1 MTKTTALITLV
12 LLGGMAA
19 WAKPVAARSAR
30 GATAIEPPRPMQ
42 AGAQAA
48 EEKKPQWKSREEYD
62 AFQAMTAEKDPN
74 KKIADAEGFLKKY
87 DSSDFKYAAFLA
99 EMQAYA
105 QLNKSDEAIGA
116 ARNALKVRPDSIDTI
131 DALAYLAYTFPFT
144 FKADDPQASTKLAE
158 ADSWSKS
165 GLQLLQNFQKP
176 ANVTDEQFQAYVKPK
191 RAVFNSTAGFV
202 ALQQKNYSAAITS
215 LKAASDDN
223 PSSWYSYYWM
233 GLAYLYSTPRD
244 YDHGIWYYARA
255 VSLAKAAK
263 DPNADGWEKYL
274 KQTYVGYHG
283 TDTGLTDIIAQA
295 AASPNPP
302 EGFKVTPVEAPKPTG
317 NAMVDAFNQM
327 TFPLKLGGDTA
338 QKQWDQIKGQPL
350 ELGGTIQGVEKGT
363 DAGAYMVR
371 IAILDTTKSVDG
383 YDIELKDTTQ
393 PDVRNLSK
401 GDLVVFKGTLDTY
414 TATPNMILSL
424 SGSITKPDPLPDKP
438 QVKEKPKA
446 KAPPRRRTTTHRKT
460 TGR

>member
-1 MTKTTALITLV
+1 MKKTTAFTTL
-12 LLGGMAA
+12 LLLSSMAV
-19 WAKPVAARSAR
+19 WAKPAAARSAR
-30 GATAIEPPRPMQ
+30 ATTALEPPHPMQ

-62 AFQAMTAEKDPN
+62 AFQAVVGEKDPN
-74 KKIADAEGFLKKY
+74 KKIADAEAFLKKY
-87 DSSDFKYAAFLA
+87 ETSDFKYLVYLT

-105 QLNKSDEAIGA
+105 QLNKSEDAIAA
-116 ARNALKVRPDSIDTI
+116 ARNALKARPDSIDTI
-131 DALAYLAYTFPFT
+131 DGLAYLAYTFPFT
-144 FKADDPQASTKLAE
+144 FKADDPEASAKLTE
-158 ADSWSKS
+158 ADSWAKS
-165 GLQLLQNFQKP
+165 GLQLLQNFKKP
-176 ANVTDEQFQAYVKPK
+176 DNVTDEQFQAFVKPK

-215 LKAASDDN
+215 LKAATDDN

-233 GLAYLYSTPRD
+233 GLAYLYATPRD

-263 DPNADGWEKYL
+263 DPNAEGWEKYL
-274 KQTYVGYHG
+274 KQTYVSYHG
-283 TDTGLTDIIAQA
+283 TDTGLSDVIAQA

-302 EGFKVTPVEAPKPTG
+302 EGFKVAPVEAPKATG

-350 ELGGTIQGVEKGT
+350 ELGGTIQSVDKGT
-363 DAGAYMVR
+363 DAGTYLVH

-383 YDIELKDTTQ
+383 YDVELKDTTQ
-393 PDVRNLSK
+393 PNVKNLAK
-401 GDLVVFKGTLDTY
+401 GDLVVFKGTLDSY
-414 TATPNMILSL
+414 SATPNLILSL
-424 SGSITKPDPLPDKP
+424 SGSISKPDPLPDKP
-438 QVKEKPKA
+438 EVKAKPKP
-446 KAPPRRRTTTHRKT
+446 KPAPRKRPARRKT

>member
-1 MTKTTALITLV
+1 MKKTTVLTILV
-12 LLGGMAA
+12 LLGSMAV
-19 WAKPVAARSAR
+19 WAKPVAARSA
-30 GATAIEPPRPMQ
+30 GATTALVPPHPMQ

-62 AFQAMTAEKDPN
+62 AFQAVVAEKDPN
-74 KKIADAEGFLKKY
+74 KKVADAEAFLKKY
-87 DSSDFKYAAFLA
+87 ETSDFKYAVYLT

-105 QLNKSDEAIGA
+105 QLNKSEDAITA
-116 ARNALKVRPDSIDTI
+116 ARNALKARPDSIDTI

-144 FKADDPQASTKLAE
+144 FKADDPQASAKLSE
-158 ADSWSKS
+158 ADSWAKS
-165 GLQLLQNFQKP
+165 GLQLLQNFKKP
-176 ANVTDEQFQAYVKPK
+176 DNVTDEQFQGFVKPK
-191 RAVFNSTAGFV
+191 RAVFNSTSGFV

-215 LKAASDDN
+215 LKAATDDN

-263 DPNADGWEKYL
+263 DPNADGWDKYL

-302 EGFKVTPVEAPKPTG
+302 DGFKVTPVEAPKATG

-350 ELGGTIQGVEKGT
+350 ELGGTIQGIDKGT
-363 DAGAYMVR
+363 DAGTYLVH

-383 YDIELKDTTQ
+383 YDVELKDTTQ
-393 PDVRNLSK
+393 PNVKNLAK
-401 GDLVVFKGTLDTY
+401 GDLVVFKGTLDSY

-424 SGSITKPDPLPDKP
+424 SGSISKPDPLPDKP
-438 QVKEKPKA
+438 EVKEKPKP
-446 KAPPRRRTTTHRKT
+446 KTTPRKRSTPRRKT
-460 TGR
+460 T

>member
-1 MTKTTALITLV
+1 MKKTTASTTLV
-12 LLGGMAA
+12 LLWSLAV
-19 WAKPVAARSAR
+19 WAKPMVARSVHVTPSL
-30 GATAIEPPRPMQ
+30 GSPHPMQ

-62 AFQAMTAEKDPN
+62 AFQAMSAEKAPD
-74 KKIADAEGFLKKY
+74 KKIADAEAFLKKY
-87 DSSDFKYAAFLA
+87 DTSDFKYAAYLA

-105 QLNKSDEAIGA
+105 QLNKSEEAIAA
-116 ARNALKVRPDSIDTI
+116 ARNAIKARPDSIDAI

-144 FKADDPQASTKLAE
+144 FKADDAQASAKLSE
-158 ADSWSKS
+158 ADGWAKS
-165 GLQLLQNFQKP
+165 GLQLLQNFKKP
-176 ANVTDEQFQAYVKPK
+176 DNVTDEQFQAFVKPK

-202 ALQQKNYSAAITS
+202 ALQEKNYSAAITA
-215 LKAASDDN
+215 LKAATDDN

-244 YDHGIWYYARA
+244 YDHGVWYYARA

-263 DPNADGWEKYL
+263 DPNADSWEKYL

-283 TDTGLTDIIAQA
+283 TDTGLTDIIAQS

-302 EGFKVTPVEAPKPTG
+302 DGFKVTPVEAPKATG

-338 QKQWDQIKGQPL
+338 QKQWDGIKGQSV
-350 ELGGTIQGVEKGT
+350 ELGGTIQSVEKGT
-363 DAGAYMVR
+363 DAGAYMVH

-383 YDIELKDTTQ
+383 YDVELKDTTQ
-393 PDVRNLSK
+393 PNVKNLAK
-401 GDLVVFKGTLDTY
+401 GDLVVFKGTLDQY

-424 SGSITKPDPLPDKP
+424 SGTISKPDPLPDKP
-438 QVKEKPKA
+438 EVKEKPKT
-446 KAPPRRRTTTHRKT
+446 APRKRPVRRRTT
-460 TGR
+460 GR